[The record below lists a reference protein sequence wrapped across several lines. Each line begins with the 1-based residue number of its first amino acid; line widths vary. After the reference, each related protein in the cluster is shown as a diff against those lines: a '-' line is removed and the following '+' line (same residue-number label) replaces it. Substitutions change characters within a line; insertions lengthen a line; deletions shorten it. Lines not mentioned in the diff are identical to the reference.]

1 MSRAPFALRL
11 GLTFGLFSAFAFG
24 ESIENWPAPP
34 FWSRIHKAAPTAGG
48 SRAIVPGGAEGM
60 PSAAAPFVAVAP
72 CRVVDTRNPN
82 GPYGG
87 PALAAHLART
97 FDVDDGPCAGIPPDA
112 EAYSLSIGG
121 ILAPAD
127 GFLTAWP
134 TGTPQPAISQLNLLA
149 AEVVANAAVVP
160 AGTNGSI
167 DILVNVGP
175 TDVYVDIN
183 GYYGGGVVTSVT
195 AGAGLEGGGTGNVSI
210 GLSNLG
216 VDTAQIADGAVTAP
230 KVAMPLFLSASES
243 SPAFSVSNTGT
254 GNGIQ
259 GISTGQIGVVGANL
273 GGGVGV
279 LGNSP
284 TGFAMKA
291 EGSTAQTRSSGG
303 WVKAMVR
310 VAASA
315 LSRCFNTLA
324 ASAAG
329 AESCTGFVLA
339 GSAGSYTVTF
349 PFQVDDRFVSV
360 TAESVI
366 VGPPRC
372 CMIQYNFPASNQV
385 RVRTWDESGNAVDR
399 GFSLVVF

>member
-1 MSRAPFALRL
+1 
-11 GLTFGLFSAFAFG
+11 
-24 ESIENWPAPP
+24 
-34 FWSRIHKAAPTAGG
+34 
-48 SRAIVPGGAEGM
+48 V
-60 PSAAAPFVAVAP
+60 
-72 CRVVDTRNPN
+72 
-82 GPYGG
+82 
-87 PALAAHLART
+87 ART
-97 FDVDDGPCAGIPPDA
+97 FDVDDGPCAGIPAGA
-112 EAYSLSIGG
+112 EAYSLSIGA
-121 ILAPAD
+121 ILAPAA

-134 TGTPQPAISQLNLLA
+134 TGTAQPAISQLNLLA
-149 AEVVANAAVVP
+149 GEVVANAAVVP

-167 DILVNVGP
+167 NVLVNVGP

-183 GYYGGGVVTSVT
+183 GYYGGGVVTGVT
-195 AGAGLEGGGTGNVSI
+195 AGAGLEGGGTGSVSL
-210 GLSNLG
+210 GVSNLG

-230 KVAMPLFLSASES
+230 KVALPLFLSASEN
-243 SPAFSVSNTGT
+243 SPLLSVTNTGS

-259 GISTGQIGVVGANL
+259 GVSTGQIGVVGANL

-291 EGSTAQTRSSGG
+291 EGSTAISSSCPC
-303 WVKAMVR
+303 WVHPLVR
-310 VAASA
+310 VFARA
-315 LSRCFNTLA
+315 LWRWFLPLA

-329 AESCTGFVLA
+329 AQSCTGFVLA
-339 GSAGSYTVTF
+339 GSAGSDTVTF

-372 CMIQYNFPASNQV
+372 CMIQYNFPAANQV